1 MSWSVP
7 LVELTVT
14 DDDVEAYLDSLRSLW
29 WTMGPTTQQFEREFE
44 SATGA
49 PHAAAVSSG
58 TAALHLACVGADLGP
73 GDEVIVPA
81 LTYVATAHAVRYV
94 GAEPVLCDVGGRSDP
109 NISVEAVEAAI
120 GPRTKAVIPVHFFG
134 HACDVHALRELCDDR
149 GLALIEDCAQALGA
163 ETSDGS
169 LAGTVGDFGCFSFF
183 SKQQVSVGEGGM
195 VTTRDREAT
204 ERLLRLRSHGRTT
217 STWDRHVGAAVGY
230 DVVELGFNYRLDE
243 PHSALGISRL
253 ARLEAEIE
261 GRRRVVARYR
271 KGLAGQDGIDLSWDA
286 ADDAR
291 AAHYAFPVILP
302 DVEARDEM
310 RERLAEAGVQ
320 STAYPA
326 LQTLTTYRDAKRA
339 GSLDRADDVG
349 ACHLTLPIFGSL
361 SDERADLV
369 IEAVGHALAGGG

>member
-7 LVELTVT
+7 LVELTIT
-14 DDDVEAYLDSLRSLW
+14 DEDVKAYLDSLRTEW
-29 WTMGPTTQQFEREFE
+29 WTMGPTTEQFEREFE
-44 SATGA
+44 SVTGA
-49 PHAAAVSSG
+49 AHATAVMSG
-58 TAALHLACVGADLGP
+58 TAALHVACIAADVGP

-81 LTYVATAHAVRYV
+81 LTYVATAHAVRYT
-94 GAEPVLCDVGGRSDP
+94 GAEPVLCDVGGRDDP
-109 NISVEAVEAAI
+109 NISVEAVKEAI
-120 GPRTKAVIPVHFFG
+120 SPRTKAVLAVHLFG
-134 HACDVHALRELCDDR
+134 HACDIHALRELCDDR

-163 ETSDGS
+163 ETTDGS

-195 VTTRDREAT
+195 VTARDREAT
-204 ERLLRLRSHGRTT
+204 ERLLHLRSHGRTT

-243 PHSALGISRL
+243 PHAALGISRM
-253 ARLEAEIE
+253 ARLDAEIE
-261 GRRRVVARYR
+261 GRRRVAARYR
-271 KGLAGQDGIDLSWDA
+271 EGLAGTDGIDLAWDA
-286 ADDAR
+286 AEDTR

-302 DVEARDEM
+302 DEEVRDDI

-326 LQTLTTYRDAKRA
+326 LQTLSTYRDAKGT
-339 GSLDRADDVG
+339 GSLDRAADVG

-361 SDERADLV
+361 SDERADQV
-369 IEAVGHALAGGG
+369 VDAVGHALSGVS